1 MDEKETK
8 SKEVK
13 ATKIQQRPWTVET
26 YKDGKPFSAKQ
37 SVNK

>member
-13 ATKIQQRPWTVET
+13 ATKQQRPWTVET